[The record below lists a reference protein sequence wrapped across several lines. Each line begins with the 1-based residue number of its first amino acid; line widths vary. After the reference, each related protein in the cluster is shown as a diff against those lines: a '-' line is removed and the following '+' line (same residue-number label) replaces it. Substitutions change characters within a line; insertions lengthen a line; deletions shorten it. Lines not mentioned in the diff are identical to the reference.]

1 MALSNRAKS
10 RARHGLDI
18 SLRFSLPDR
27 LSFHAAGDLLD
38 RGYAGLG
45 CTSVSRMPQIL
56 GLNQPRCLQHG
67 ESLQVK
73 LVIVKEKL
81 VQLPSLVDKLA
92 PVKRGGWAMRLPH
105 RHSYKRHFA
114 LALMR
119 SSRTILHDLIIFQDN
134 GIIDDIAV

>member
-1 MALSNRAKS
+1 MIRLRCPL
-10 RARHGLDI
+10 R
-18 SLRFSLPDR
+18 SLFSLLRPPAICT
-27 LSFHAAGDLLD
+27 HAAGDLLD

-81 VQLPSLVDKLA
+81 VQLPSLIANLVAKLA
-92 PVKRGGWAMRLPH
+92 LVKRGGWAMRLPH

-119 SSRTILHDLIIFQDN
+119 SSRTVLHDLIIFQDN